1 MSYLWLKF
9 EKEIRECSETFMVG
23 DIVELIQDDRFHY
36 KVLDIIEDDLILED
50 IISGNRYRYK
60 KELFK
65 LKERKK

>member
-1 MSYLWLKF
+1 
-9 EKEIRECSETFMVG
+9 MVG